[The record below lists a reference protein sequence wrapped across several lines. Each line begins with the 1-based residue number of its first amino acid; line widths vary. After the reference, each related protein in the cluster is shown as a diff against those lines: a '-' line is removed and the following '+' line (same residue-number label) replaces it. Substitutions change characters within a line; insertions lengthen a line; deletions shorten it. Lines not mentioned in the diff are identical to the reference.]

1 MVFIRKRLIEDEE
14 VTTTTNSGSSTSG
27 GSDEETGMSDEEFI
41 DLVTDEENALDR
53 AAALANEAAPETSE
67 NKVYN
72 WNEILTILSDYV
84 NPSAVQQIKDDW
96 TQTYPDGTMDED
108 SVDDLISDVAVSF
121 NEEIASEIKSRIDQL
136 QSNSVNNYQDYYSNF
151 EKSFID
157 TSDSFN
163 NGLISKLEYLGQAG
177 KLIHDFINGLQSFDE
192 TQRGELFNKA
202 EELVNSR
209 L

>member
-14 VTTTTNSGSSTSG
+14 VTTTNSSSSISS

-67 NKVYN
+67 KVYN

-108 SVDDLISDVAVSF
+108 SVDDLISDIAVSF

-157 TSDSFN
+157 TSNSFN

-177 KLIHDFINGLQSFDE
+177 KLIHDFINGLKSFDE

>member
-108 SVDDLISDVAVSF
+108 SVDDLTLVS
-121 NEEIASEIKSRIDQL
+121 NEW
-136 QSNSVNNYQDYYSNF
+136 
-151 EKSFID
+151 KSFG
-157 TSDSFN
+157 SFKN
-163 NGLISKLEYLGQAG
+163 FSSADRI
-177 KLIHDFINGLQSFDE
+177 SFDNISNND
-192 TQRGELFNKA
+192 TMPMMNQ
-202 EELVNSR
+202 
-209 L
+209 